1 MSPNTR
7 FFARFFTR
15 LRRRNNEHHRSHQLV
30 NTEEEINVDEPAE
43 QSTSDEQNL
52 VSQPIVSTVSRTRAS
67 SPSILKR
74 YERNYASASCSMFA
88 IAALAV
94 SLSDYRWFWLNGGLC
109 NSKYIG
115 LSMFF
120 AVGKLFVV
128 RAPVQWDP
136 SAPMNEIYQF
146 KPNDYME
153 LIGCVDTRSILI
165 LRLIITL
172 ICLAIF
178 SSTIGFLLDALG
190 PMKFGLKFMR
200 RHAFWHIL
208 SVLLC
213 TVVTGLCFWA
223 SELIYDIQDKNRSKI
238 GKKVEVQFDVA
249 YYLVVIS
256 SGLSLL
262 ASACAL
268 LRRYPTAEEE
278 HLERLMDDWSRREEP
293 LFIERSIP
301 ASISTI
307 PTDDEPPPDYS
318 EQNIVVV

>member
-1 MSPNTR
+1 MSPNNR
-7 FFARFFTR
+7 FFSRFFSRFSTT
-15 LRRRNNEHHRSHQLV
+15 NNDHHRAHQLV
-30 NTEEEINVDEPAE
+30 NTEDEINVDDPSE
-43 QSTSDEQNL
+43 QSIVEEQNL
-52 VSQPIVSTVSRTRAS
+52 VSQPIIPITTRVHS
-67 SPSILKR
+67 SSSILKR
-74 YERNYASASCSMFA
+74 YERNYISASCSMFA

-94 SLSDYRWFWLNGGLC
+94 SLSDYRWLWLNGGLC

-120 AVGKLFVV
+120 AVGKLYVV
-128 RAPVQWDP
+128 RAPIPWDP

-146 KPNDYME
+146 KPNEYME

-165 LRLIITL
+165 LRLMITL

-223 SELIYDIQDKNRSKI
+223 SELIYDIQDRNRSKI
-238 GKKVEVQFDVA
+238 GKKVEVQFDIA
-249 YYLVVIS
+249 YYLVVMS

-262 ASACAL
+262 ASAFAL

-293 LFIERSIP
+293 LFIERSLP
-301 ASISTI
+301 ATTSTI
-307 PTDDEPPPDYS
+307 PTSDEPPPDYS
-318 EQNIVVV
+318 EQNAIVI

>member
-1 MSPNTR
+1 MSLDNR
-7 FFARFFTR
+7 FFSRFFSRFQTT
-15 LRRRNNEHHRSHQLV
+15 NNDHRVHPLV
-30 NTEEEINVDEPAE
+30 NTEDETIADDSTE
-43 QSTSDEQNL
+43 QSVVEEQNL
-52 VSQPIVSTVSRTRAS
+52 VSQPITTRPHSSAS
-67 SPSILKR
+67 SIIKR
-74 YERNYASASCSMFA
+74 YERNYISASCSMFA

-128 RAPVQWDP
+128 RAPVPWDP
-136 SAPMNEIYQF
+136 SASMNDIYQF

-165 LRLIITL
+165 LRLMITL
-172 ICLAIF
+172 ICLAIL

-213 TVVTGLCFWA
+213 TVVTGLCFWT
-223 SELIYDIQDKNRSKI
+223 SEIIYDIQDKTRSKI

-249 YYLVVIS
+249 YYLVVVS

-262 ASACAL
+262 ATAFAL

-278 HLERLMDDWSRREEP
+278 HLERLMNDWSRREEP
-293 LFIERSIP
+293 LFIERALP
-301 ASISTI
+301 ASISTS
-307 PTDDEPPPDYS
+307 DEPPPDYS
-318 EQNIVVV
+318 EQNVIVV

>member
-1 MSPNTR
+1 MSPNNRVFTR
-7 FFARFFTR
+7 FLSNFTR
-15 LRRRNNEHHRSHQLV
+15 RNSDHHRAHQLINAEDEV
-30 NTEEEINVDEPAE
+30 NIDESTEPT
-43 QSTSDEQNL
+43 TSDDQNL
-52 VSQPIVSTVSRTRAS
+52 VSQPTLTTTRTRS
-67 SPSILKR
+67 SHPSILKR
-74 YERNYASASCSMFA
+74 YERNYASATCSMFA

-128 RAPVQWDP
+128 RAPVPWDP
-136 SAPMNEIYQF
+136 TAPMNEIYQF
-146 KPNDYME
+146 NPNEYME
-153 LIGCVDTRSILI
+153 LVGCVDTRSILI

-223 SELIYDIQDKNRSKI
+223 SELIYDIQDRTRSKI

-249 YYLVVIS
+249 YYLIVIS
-256 SGLSLL
+256 NGLSLL
-262 ASACAL
+262 ASTFAL

-278 HLERLMDDWSRREEP
+278 HLER
-293 LFIERSIP
+293 
-301 ASISTI
+301 
-307 PTDDEPPPDYS
+307 
-318 EQNIVVV
+318 

>member
-52 VSQPIVSTVSRTRAS
+52 VSQPIISTVSRTRSS
-67 SPSILKR
+67 SPFILKR

-146 KPNDYME
+146 KPNDYMGKS
-153 LIGCVDTRSILI
+153 LNINKNSII
-165 LRLIITL
+165 L
-172 ICLAIF
+172 F
-178 SSTIGFLLDALG
+178 
-190 PMKFGLKFMR
+190 
-200 RHAFWHIL
+200 
-208 SVLLC
+208 
-213 TVVTGLCFWA
+213 
-223 SELIYDIQDKNRSKI
+223 
-238 GKKVEVQFDVA
+238 
-249 YYLVVIS
+249 
-256 SGLSLL
+256 
-262 ASACAL
+262 
-268 LRRYPTAEEE
+268 
-278 HLERLMDDWSRREEP
+278 
-293 LFIERSIP
+293 
-301 ASISTI
+301 
-307 PTDDEPPPDYS
+307 
-318 EQNIVVV
+318 

>member
-1 MSPNTR
+1 MMHPINQ
-7 FFARFFTR
+7 
-15 LRRRNNEHHRSHQLV
+15 HQTNKILF
-30 NTEEEINVDEPAE
+30 
-43 QSTSDEQNL
+43 
-52 VSQPIVSTVSRTRAS
+52 SQPTVPIPIRTRS
-67 SPSILKR
+67 SSISVLKR

-128 RAPVQWDP
+128 RAPVPWDP

-146 KPNDYME
+146 KPNDYMGIFFLTTNKCILFFFLE

-208 SVLLC
+208 S
-213 TVVTGLCFWA
+213 
-223 SELIYDIQDKNRSKI
+223 
-238 GKKVEVQFDVA
+238 GK
-249 YYLVVIS
+249 
-256 SGLSLL
+256 
-262 ASACAL
+262 
-268 LRRYPTAEEE
+268 
-278 HLERLMDDWSRREEP
+278 
-293 LFIERSIP
+293 
-301 ASISTI
+301 
-307 PTDDEPPPDYS
+307 
-318 EQNIVVV
+318 